1 MARMCRWS
9 LCDGTMDLVNFY
21 QIAPRIGTAGHP
33 KPEDFPAI
41 AAAGYQVVVNL
52 APHDADDAIAD
63 EGTLISAAGMSYI
76 HLPVPWD
83 APTADHLK
91 TFIGLMDGLQHKQV
105 LVHCQVNARASAF
118 MLKYLTFK
126 GVSET
131 DATTPLMEK
140 WKPQMDDTWKAFLAL
155 DEGAL

>member
-9 LCDGTMDLVNFY
+9 LCDGTMDLVNFH
-21 QIAPRIGTAGHP
+21 QITPRIGTAGHP

-155 DEGAL
+155 DEGVL